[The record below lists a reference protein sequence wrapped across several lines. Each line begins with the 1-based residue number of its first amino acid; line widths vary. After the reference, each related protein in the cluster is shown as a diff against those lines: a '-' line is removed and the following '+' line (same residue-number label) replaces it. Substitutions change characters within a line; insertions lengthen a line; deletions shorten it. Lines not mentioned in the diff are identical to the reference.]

1 MAERMPTLDEALE
14 AMPLVAI
21 LRGVGP
27 EDAVEIARRLV
38 DEGITIV
45 EVPLNSPEPY
55 KSIEAIA
62 GAVGERALVGA
73 GTVLTPDQVT
83 RVKAAGGRLIVMPHS
98 DPSVIRA
105 AVQEGLPVV
114 PGVMTPTEAFAAL
127 ANGASALKLFPGEL
141 IGPKIVKALMAVLPP
156 DTKIIP
162 TGGVDAGNLADY
174 WEAGVSGVGVGS
186 ALYKPGKNPEQVE
199 ADARALVA
207 AMRRVLERASSS
219 RVVTS

>member
-73 GTVLTPDQVT
+73 GTVL
-83 RVKAAGGRLIVMPHS
+83 
-98 DPSVIRA
+98 
-105 AVQEGLPVV
+105 
-114 PGVMTPTEAFAAL
+114 
-127 ANGASALKLFPGEL
+127 
-141 IGPKIVKALMAVLPP
+141 
-156 DTKIIP
+156 
-162 TGGVDAGNLADY
+162 
-174 WEAGVSGVGVGS
+174 
-186 ALYKPGKNPEQVE
+186 
-199 ADARALVA
+199 
-207 AMRRVLERASSS
+207 
-219 RVVTS
+219 

>member
-1 MAERMPTLDEALE
+1 MSEKMPTIDEALE

-27 EDAVEIARRLV
+27 AEAVEIAQRLV

-55 KSIEAIA
+55 RSIEAIA
-62 GAVGERALVGA
+62 EAIGERALVGA
-73 GTVLTPDQVT
+73 GTVLTPNQVT

-105 AVQEGLPVV
+105 GVAEGLPVV

-127 ANGASALKLFPGEL
+127 AHGASALKLFPGEL
-141 IGPKIVKALMAVLPP
+141 IGPKIVKALMAVLPEG
-156 DTKIIP
+156 TKVIP
-162 TGGVDAGNLADY
+162 TGGVDASNLADY
-174 WEAGVSGVGVGS
+174 WEAGVSGVGVGG
-186 ALYKPGKNPEQVE
+186 ALYKPGKIPEQVK
-199 ADARALVA
+199 ADARALVTA
-207 AMRRVLERASSS
+207 IRKVLGRG
-219 RVVTS
+219 R

>member
-1 MAERMPTLDEALE
+1 MPTLDEALE

-27 EDAVEIARRLV
+27 EDAVKIAQRLV
-38 DEGITIV
+38 DEGISIV

-62 GAVGERALVGA
+62 EAVGERALVGA
-73 GTVLTPDQVT
+73 GTVLTPNQVT

-105 AVQEGLPVV
+105 GVAEGLPVV

-127 ANGASALKLFPGEL
+127 VNGASALKLFPGEL
-141 IGPKIVKALMAVLPP
+141 IGPKIVKALMAVLPEG
-156 DTKIIP
+156 TKVIP
-162 TGGVDAGNLADY
+162 TGGVDASNLADY
-174 WEAGVSGVGVGS
+174 WEAGVSGVGVGG
-186 ALYKPGKNPEQVE
+186 ALYKPGKSPERVE

-207 AMRRVLERASSS
+207 AMQKVRERASNG
-219 RVVTS
+219 